1 MDRWEY
7 CTISLN
13 VGQQHES
20 TDGVTGKITYGWRVV
35 PEPFGAMGSEFSE
48 RLDTVLDRYGADGWE
63 LVGFVPSASGDQAG
77 YRAIFKRR
85 LS

>member
-7 CTISLN
+7 RTISMD

-20 TDGVTGKITYGWRVV
+20 MGQVSAKTIYGWRVV

-48 RLDTVLDRYGADGWE
+48 RLDTVLDRYGAEGWE
-63 LVGFVPSASGDQAG
+63 LVGFVPSASGDQPG

-85 LS
+85 LP